1 MEATKPPILAHC
13 APLAL
18 TLAHVFA
25 EERNVTDFS
34 GNAPSGVIEGA
45 SLCSLHRCVEQAL
58 QEHAEAARDRGV
70 QLFSGINSGV
80 PDQVEADGDQLREQ
94 LTGLVGDALARI
106 NGGSVTLH
114 AAADASVG
122 SVKVR
127 FWADSGAVATG
138 PLELT
143 FAVPGA
149 KPAVT
154 SAVGAGESHLYIL
167 LAEDNLVNQKVACKL
182 LERRGHDVTVVN
194 NGAEA
199 LSALEQRAFDLILMD
214 VQMPEMDGLEATRQI
229 RGRERSTG
237 IHVPILAMTA
247 HAMKGDKER
256 CLAAGMD
263 GYISKP
269 IHVQSLMQTI
279 YNLVPAL

>member
-1 MEATKPPILAHC
+1 
-13 APLAL
+13 
-18 TLAHVFA
+18 
-25 EERNVTDFS
+25 
-34 GNAPSGVIEGA
+34 
-45 SLCSLHRCVEQAL
+45 
-58 QEHAEAARDRGV
+58 
-70 QLFSGINSGV
+70 
-80 PDQVEADGDQLREQ
+80 VEADGDRLSEQ
-94 LTGLVGDALARI
+94 LTDLVREALVHSD
-106 NGGSVTLH
+106 GGRLTLR
-114 AAADASVG
+114 AAADASGGRVT
-122 SVKVR
+122 VR
-127 FWADSGAVATG
+127 FWADSGDAGTSMGSVPPG
-138 PLELT
+138 LT
-143 FAVPGA
+143 LAVPGS
-149 KPAVT
+149 KPAAT
-154 SAVGAGESHLYIL
+154 GTTGAGESHLYIL

-214 VQMPEMDGLEATRQI
+214 IQMPEMDGLEATRQI

-279 YNLVPAL
+279 YTLVPAL

>member
-1 MEATKPPILAHC
+1 M
-13 APLAL
+13 
-18 TLAHVFA
+18 
-25 EERNVTDFS
+25 TDFS
-34 GNAPSGVIEGA
+34 GNATSGVMERA

-58 QEHAEAARDRGV
+58 QAHADTARDRGV
-70 QLFSGINSGV
+70 QLFSGINPGV
-80 PDQVEADGDQLREQ
+80 PEQVETNGDKLREQ
-94 LTGLVGDALARI
+94 LTSLVGDALSQS
-106 NGGSVTLH
+106 NGGSLTLH
-114 AAADASVG
+114 AAAEASVG

-127 FWADSGAVATG
+127 FWADSGTVATG

-229 RGRERSTG
+229 RGRELSTG
-237 IHVPILAMTA
+237 VHIPILAMTA

-269 IHVQSLMQTI
+269 IQVQSLMQTI
-279 YNLVPAL
+279 YTLVPAP

>member
-1 MEATKPPILAHC
+1 MENSLQAH
-13 APLAL
+13 
-18 TLAHVFA
+18 
-25 EERNVTDFS
+25 TD
-34 GNAPSGVIEGA
+34 
-45 SLCSLHRCVEQAL
+45 
-58 QEHAEAARDRGV
+58 AARDRGV
-70 QLFSGINSGV
+70 QLFSEIRTGV
-80 PDQVEADGDQLREQ
+80 PEQVEADGVRLCEQ
-94 LTGLVGDALARI
+94 LTELVRDAVLNS
-106 NGGSVTLH
+106 NGGILTLH
-114 AAADASVG
+114 AVAETSGGHVT
-122 SVKVR
+122 VR
-127 FWADSGAVATG
+127 FWADSGDTG
-138 PLELT
+138 PAGSSSLEMT
-143 FAVPGA
+143 FAVPDSKTA
-149 KPAVT
+149 AT
-154 SAVGAGESHLYIL
+154 STTGAGESHLYIL

-199 LSALEQRAFDLILMD
+199 LSALEERAFDLILMD

-279 YNLVPAL
+279 YTLVPAL

>member
-1 MEATKPPILAHC
+1 
-13 APLAL
+13 
-18 TLAHVFA
+18 
-25 EERNVTDFS
+25 
-34 GNAPSGVIEGA
+34 
-45 SLCSLHRCVEQAL
+45 
-58 QEHAEAARDRGV
+58 
-70 QLFSGINSGV
+70 
-80 PDQVEADGDQLREQ
+80 
-94 LTGLVGDALARI
+94 
-106 NGGSVTLH
+106 
-114 AAADASVG
+114 
-122 SVKVR
+122 
-127 FWADSGAVATG
+127 
-138 PLELT
+138 
-143 FAVPGA
+143 
-149 KPAVT
+149 
-154 SAVGAGESHLYIL
+154 
-167 LAEDNLVNQKVACKL
+167 VACKL

-194 NGAEA
+194 NGVEA

-214 VQMPEMDGLEATRQI
+214 IQMPEMDGLEATRQI

>member
-1 MEATKPPILAHC
+1 M
-13 APLAL
+13 
-18 TLAHVFA
+18 
-25 EERNVTDFS
+25 
-34 GNAPSGVIEGA
+34 EGA
-45 SLCSLHRCVEQAL
+45 TLCSLHRCVAQAL
-58 QEHAEAARDRGV
+58 QAHADAARDRGIE
-70 QLFSGINSGV
+70 LFTEIRAGV
-80 PDQVEADGDQLREQ
+80 PEQVETDGDQLREQ
-94 LTGLVGDALARI
+94 LTGLVRDALAQS
-106 NGGSVTLH
+106 NSGSLTLH
-114 AAADASVG
+114 AAAEASVG

-127 FWADSGAVATG
+127 FWTDSGDAGPTIGSG

-143 FAVPGA
+143 FTVPGS
-149 KPAVT
+149 KPAAT
-154 SAVGAGESHLYIL
+154 GTAGAGESHLYIL

-194 NGAEA
+194 NGVEA

-269 IHVQSLMQTI
+269 IQVQSLMQTI
-279 YNLVPAL
+279 YTLVPAL

>member
-1 MEATKPPILAHC
+1 MH
-13 APLAL
+13 
-18 TLAHVFA
+18 
-25 EERNVTDFS
+25 
-34 GNAPSGVIEGA
+34 
-45 SLCSLHRCVEQAL
+45 
-58 QEHAEAARDRGV
+58 
-70 QLFSGINSGV
+70 
-80 PDQVEADGDQLREQ
+80 
-94 LTGLVGDALARI
+94 
-106 NGGSVTLH
+106 
-114 AAADASVG
+114 
-122 SVKVR
+122 
-127 FWADSGAVATG
+127 FWADSGDAGPATSSG
-138 PLELT
+138 PLELI
-143 FAVPGA
+143 FAVPGSR
-149 KPAVT
+149 PAAT
-154 SAVGAGESHLYIL
+154 GTEGASEMHLYIL

-269 IHVQSLMQTI
+269 IQVQNLMQTI
-279 YNLVPAL
+279 YTLVPAPQLDSEPHASSQIGR

>member
-1 MEATKPPILAHC
+1 M
-13 APLAL
+13 
-18 TLAHVFA
+18 
-25 EERNVTDFS
+25 
-34 GNAPSGVIEGA
+34 EGA
-45 SLCSLHRCVEQAL
+45 ILCSLHKCVEQAL
-58 QEHAEAARDRGV
+58 LAHADAARDRGV
-70 QLFSGINSGV
+70 ELFSAINSGV
-80 PDQVEADGDQLREQ
+80 PEQVETDGDRLRDQLA
-94 LTGLVGDALARI
+94 GLVHDALAQT
-106 NGGSVTLH
+106 NGGSLTLH
-114 AAADASVG
+114 AAAETSAG
-122 SVKVR
+122 SATVR
-127 FWADSGAVATG
+127 FWADSGTAATS
-138 PLELT
+138 PLELI
-143 FAVPGA
+143 FAVPA
-149 KPAVT
+149 SKPAAT
-154 SAVGAGESHLYIL
+154 STAGPVESHLYIL

-279 YNLVPAL
+279 YSLVPAL

>member
-1 MEATKPPILAHC
+1 
-13 APLAL
+13 
-18 TLAHVFA
+18 
-25 EERNVTDFS
+25 VTDFS
-34 GNAPSGVIEGA
+34 GNATSGVMERA
-45 SLCSLHRCVEQAL
+45 SLCSLHACVEQAL
-58 QEHAEAARDRGV
+58 QTHADAARDRGV

-80 PDQVEADGDQLREQ
+80 PEQVEANGDQLSEQ
-94 LTGLVGDALARI
+94 LTSLVGDALVQS
-106 NGGSVTLH
+106 NGGSLTLH
-114 AAADASVG
+114 AVAEASVS

-127 FWADSGAVATG
+127 FSADSSDAGTAGGSG
-138 PLELT
+138 PLELI
-143 FAVPGA
+143 FAVPGS
-149 KPAVT
+149 KPAPT
-154 SAVGAGESHLYIL
+154 SKAGAGESHLYIL

-229 RGRERSTG
+229 RDRERSTG
-237 IHVPILAMTA
+237 IHIPILAMTA

-269 IHVQSLMQTI
+269 IQVQSLMQTI
-279 YNLVPAL
+279 YTLVPAL